1 MSIIPAHLMRS
12 VGGGYDNESVAVTAL
27 LAVFYF
33 WARSLRPDSAVKDGL
48 PTRDS
53 CLYGVLAGLAFVNMA
68 AAWGGFVFPL
78 NLVSRSCVL
87 RWLPPTL
94 DPEPWWARLRVSL
107 IGGLRVPYPGGL
119 EPPPLAHTRRLLR
132 AR

>member
-87 RWLPPTL
+87 RWLPPT
-94 DPEPWWARLRVSL
+94 PWTLN
-107 IGGLRVPYPGGL
+107 PGGRGLECLSLGGFVFPSL
-119 EPPPLAHTRRLLR
+119 EPPPS
-132 AR
+132 